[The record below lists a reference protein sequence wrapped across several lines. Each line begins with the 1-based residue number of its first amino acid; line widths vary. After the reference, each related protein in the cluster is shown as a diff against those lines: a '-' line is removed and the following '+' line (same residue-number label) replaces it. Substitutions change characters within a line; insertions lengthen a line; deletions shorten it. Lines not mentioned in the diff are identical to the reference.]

1 MKKSGE
7 GGRKRKR
14 RRRRR
19 RRRRR
24 KEEASRSHQRPTK
37 SSLSFQTRAIGRGR
51 CSRVIRSRLDRV
63 NTLIDFKDEVRRV
76 ETSWRKKKI
85 KKKKGNVD
93 RERKKGNNRFSREE
107 LESGG
112 KIVETR
118 SRNERL

>member
-85 KKKKGNVD
+85 KKKEMKIERGRKGIIEG
-93 RERKKGNNRFSREE
+93 RIGEWRKDCGNSFEE
-107 LESGG
+107 
-112 KIVETR
+112 
-118 SRNERL
+118 